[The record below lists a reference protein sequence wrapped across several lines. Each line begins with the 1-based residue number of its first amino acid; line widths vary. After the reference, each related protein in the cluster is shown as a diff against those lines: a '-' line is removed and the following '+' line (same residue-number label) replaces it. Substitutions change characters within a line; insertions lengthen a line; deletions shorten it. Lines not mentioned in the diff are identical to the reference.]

1 MVMWLSSWSCHWV
14 EETWWNCTRLKCWNP
29 KNINDYSGIALVDMS
44 WHAWLLDGV
53 SPESFELQWP
63 ASTAMIS
70 LLKLNRSCPGKQEME
85 NHEESNKFRHEPRE
99 STPERSSPAFGLG
112 FQALKTS
119 RIRDTSSKPST
130 PGGAEAPGRHG
141 CLQGSLVVPNASMA
155 SRSTQRTLAGQIR
168 ADPSQQT
175 QAWVC
180 CEGSARIW
188 PPRRNGPAYFLQVCA
203 WWLPGCSG
211 ASASNRIFR
220 SSNRNLSVTFRKP
233 PFCTTSGMADTN
245 LVPRFSLWAH
255 SVSSSTLYSC
265 SSGTGQRD
273 VNLACIAH
281 GAFTFYNVLSIS
293 LGLRIVVD
301 VFCIV
306 ISMCCIVLYICAYVY
321 ILCIT
326 LFAMHII
333 CIYMYIYTCITYM
346 YILIHILH
354 TMYYISYILYI
365 R

>member
-1 MVMWLSSWSCHWV
+1 MVMWLSSWPCHWV

-29 KNINDYSGIALVDMS
+29 KNINDYSGIALVDIS

-85 NHEESNKFRHEPRE
+85 NHDKFRHEPRE

-112 FQALKTS
+112 FHASKTS
-119 RIRDTSSKPST
+119 RIREVSSKPST
-130 PGGAEAPGRHG
+130 PVAQKRQVVMAAFKAALSCCASISARSTQGHLLVKFEPILFTRIGSNLTTSPKRT
-141 CLQGSLVVPNASMA
+141 CLFPASLRLMA
-155 SRSTQRTLAGQIR
+155 SRMFR
-168 ADPSQQT
+168 
-175 QAWVC
+175 
-180 CEGSARIW
+180 RI
-188 PPRRNGPAYFLQVCA
+188 GV
-203 WWLPGCSG
+203 
-211 ASASNRIFR
+211 NRIFR

-326 LFAMHII
+326 LFAMHI
-333 CIYMYIYTCITYM
+333 MYIYIYTHALHICIF
-346 YILIHILH
+346 
-354 TMYYISYILYI
+354 
-365 R
+365 

>member
-1 MVMWLSSWSCHWV
+1 
-14 EETWWNCTRLKCWNP
+14 
-29 KNINDYSGIALVDMS
+29 MS

-85 NHEESNKFRHEPRE
+85 NQTWTQRIHTRTQLPGLR
-99 STPERSSPAFGLG
+99 LG
-112 FQALKTS
+112 FPSVKDIPHQGHLLQAVHA
-119 RIRDTSSKPST
+119 R
-130 PGGAEAPGRHG
+130 GAEAPGRHG
-141 CLQGSLVVPNASMA
+141 CLQGSLVVPNLYGIKIYP
-155 SRSTQRTLAGQIR
+155 RTLAGQIR

-175 QAWVC
+175 QGLLWRI
-180 CEGSARIW
+180 GSNLTTSPKRTCLFPASLRLMASRMFRRI
-188 PPRRNGPAYFLQVCA
+188 GV
-203 WWLPGCSG
+203 
-211 ASASNRIFR
+211 NRIFR

-333 CIYMYIYTCITYM
+333 CIYIYTHALHICIF
-346 YILIHILH
+346 
-354 TMYYISYILYI
+354 
-365 R
+365 